1 MNIRIF
7 YDEVKFRMKDW
18 KKIVEVVKKI
28 IKNEN
33 KKPGNINFVIT
44 NDKTLKKINT
54 KFLNH
59 EYYTDVITFDY
70 NERNIL
76 NGEIYISLDAVRR
89 NSNNYKVSLSS
100 EMLRVMFHGIIHLC
114 GYDDKT
120 NNEKIIMKQMEEMW
134 MDVFN
139 NIN

>member
-7 YDEVKFRMKDW
+7 YDEVKFRIKDW
-18 KKIVEVVKKI
+18 KKIVEVVKEI

-44 NDKTLKKINT
+44 NDKTLKKINI
-54 KFLNH
+54 KYLNH

-70 NERNIL
+70 NEKNIL
-76 NGEIYISLDAVRR
+76 NGEIYISLDTVRR
-89 NSNNYKVSLSS
+89 NSINYKVSLSS

-120 NNEKIIMKQMEEMW
+120 NNEKVIMKEMEEMW

>member
-7 YDEVKFRMKDW
+7 YDEVKFRIKDW
-18 KKIVEVVKKI
+18 KKIVEVVKEI

-44 NDKTLKKINT
+44 NDKTLKKINI

-70 NERNIL
+70 NEKNIL
-76 NGEIYISLDAVRR
+76 NGEIYISLDTVRR
-89 NSNNYKVSLSS
+89 NSINYKVSLSS

-120 NNEKIIMKQMEEMW
+120 NNEKVIMKEMEEMW